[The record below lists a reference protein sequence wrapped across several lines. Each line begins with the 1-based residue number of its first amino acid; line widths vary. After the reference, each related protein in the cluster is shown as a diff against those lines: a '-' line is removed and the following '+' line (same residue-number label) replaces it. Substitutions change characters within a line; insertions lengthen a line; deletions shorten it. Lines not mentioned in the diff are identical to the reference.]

1 MKLLLLLIFLMPL
14 FSAPLFAQQHAI
26 DVFLEDCM
34 EADPSTVGMV
44 NCYEEAEKKW
54 DEELNKTY
62 KQLMAAA
69 DENTKPKLKA
79 AQLAWIKLRDAEF
92 EFIAYLYGQM
102 PGTMF
107 RTFSAGRRVTIIR
120 NRVMELK
127 SYYDDL
133 LMSRQ

>member
-1 MKLLLLLIFLMPL
+1 MKNMIVLCFLILLS
-14 FSAPLFAQQHAI
+14 SAPAFAQQHEI
-26 DVFLEDCM
+26 DVFLENCM

-44 NCYEEAEKKW
+44 NCYGEAEKKW
-54 DEELNKTY
+54 DGELNKTY
-62 KQLMAAA
+62 KQLINAA

-79 AQLAWIKLRDAEF
+79 AQLAWLKFRDAEF
-92 EFIAYLYGQM
+92 EFISYLYGQM

-127 SYYDDL
+127 SCYDDL